1 MEYFL
6 PPVNTTATASDTDAA
21 MSDGYGIQVINTETT
36 SSNKYLA
43 FIGGDH
49 GVIKITTD
57 AQSDRSIV
65 VIKESYANAFVPWL
79 CANYK
84 TVYFVDPRQMDVNL
98 ASFVKTNAIDEVLF
112 LNYMFIPSNPKFMN
126 ALENMA

>member
-1 MEYFL
+1 
-6 PPVNTTATASDTDAA
+6 

-84 TVYFVDPRQMDVNL
+84 TVYVLDPRMLTVKL
-98 ASFVKTNAIDEVLF
+98 ADFVKTNSIDEVLF
-112 LNYMFIPSNPKFMN
+112 LNYMFIPTNPKYMA
-126 ALENMA
+126 ALEKMG